1 MHDIKRVR
9 FKVKRR
15 QINIQNFL
23 ILEFPEQIC
32 LLRYIVITV
41 NGVMKDLERSRHL
54 LDVAWCQI
62 IKPVYS
68 LCIHRVLN
76 VKGNIYKM

>member
-41 NGVMKDLERSRHL
+41 NGVMKDLEMSKL
-54 LDVAWCQI
+54 
-62 IKPVYS
+62 
-68 LCIHRVLN
+68 
-76 VKGNIYKM
+76 

>member
-1 MHDIKRVR
+1 MHDIKRVI

-41 NGVMKDLERSRHL
+41 NGVMKDLEMSKL
-54 LDVAWCQI
+54 
-62 IKPVYS
+62 
-68 LCIHRVLN
+68 
-76 VKGNIYKM
+76 